1 MSGEYSKPVRMSTS
15 RMEAAITDPAELV
28 MDPADVAAIA
38 HATASALLSRGQT
51 SEDVQ
56 VREALVRFAD
66 EHGLDT
72 LADLWSRAHPL
83 SLPGALWRLYLVRA
97 VVHHNPHDTAQLFQ
111 KGVDDLH
118 TIDALVAGAPDPVTA
133 EGFSDV
139 LDDILMG
146 AFDGELADALERAA
160 AVAMAISAGAIA
172 LSWTEQENLQYFSLK
187 SLSWNAISREL
198 SGFAAFE
205 RERGGTS

>member
-1 MSGEYSKPVRMSTS
+1 
-15 RMEAAITDPAELV
+15 MEAAITDPAELV
-28 MDPADVAAIA
+28 MDPAEVSAIA
-38 HATASALLSRGQT
+38 HATATALLSRGQT

-111 KGVDDLH
+111 KGVDGLL
-118 TIDALVAGAPDPVTA
+118 TIDALVAGAPDPLSA

-146 AFDGELADALERAA
+146 AFDGELAHALERAA
-160 AVAMAISAGAIA
+160 AVATAVSAGAISLA
-172 LSWTEQENLQYFSLK
+172 LSDDREASYLTSRSLK
-187 SLSWNAISREL
+187 WSVIAQELEGCASRARKGSLS
-198 SGFAAFE
+198 
-205 RERGGTS
+205 

>member
-28 MDPADVAAIA
+28 MDPAEVSAIA
-38 HATASALLSRGQT
+38 HATATALLSRGQN

-111 KGVDDLH
+111 KGVDELH
-118 TIDALVAGAPDPVTA
+118 TIDVLVAGAPDPLSA

-146 AFDGELADALERAA
+146 AFDGELAHALERAA
-160 AVAMAISAGAIA
+160 AVATAVSAGAISLA
-172 LSWTEQENLQYFSLK
+172 LSDDREASYLTSRSLK
-187 SLSWNAISREL
+187 WSVIAQELEGCASRARKGTLS
-198 SGFAAFE
+198 
-205 RERGGTS
+205 

>member
-28 MDPADVAAIA
+28 MDPADVSAIA
-38 HATASALLSRGQT
+38 HATATALLSRGQT
-51 SEDVQ
+51 TEDRQ

-72 LADLWSRAHPL
+72 LADLWSKAHPL

-111 KGVDDLH
+111 KGVDGLH
-118 TIDALVAGAPDPVTA
+118 TIDALVAGAPDPLRA
-133 EGFSDV
+133 EDFSGV

-146 AFDGELADALERAA
+146 AFDGELAHALERAA
-160 AVAMAISAGAIA
+160 AVATAVSAGAISLA
-172 LSWTEQENLQYFSLK
+172 LSDDREASYLTSRSLK
-187 SLSWNAISREL
+187 WSVIAQELEGCASQARKGTLS
-198 SGFAAFE
+198 
-205 RERGGTS
+205 

>member
-28 MDPADVAAIA
+28 MDPADVSAIA
-38 HATASALLSRGQT
+38 HATATALLSRGQT

-111 KGVDDLH
+111 KGVDGLL
-118 TIDALVAGAPDPVTA
+118 TIDALVAGAPDPLSA

-146 AFDGELADALERAA
+146 AFDGELAHALERAA
-160 AVAMAISAGAIA
+160 AVATAVSAGAISLA
-172 LSWTEQENLQYFSLK
+172 LSDDREASYLTSRSLK
-187 SLSWNAISREL
+187 WSVIAQELEGCASRARNGTLS
-198 SGFAAFE
+198 
-205 RERGGTS
+205 

>member
-28 MDPADVAAIA
+28 MDPADVSAIA
-38 HATASALLSRGQT
+38 HATATALLSRGQT

-66 EHGLDT
+66 EHGLDA
-72 LADLWSRAHPL
+72 LANLWSRAHPL

-111 KGVDDLH
+111 KGVDGLR
-118 TIDALVAGAPDPVTA
+118 TIDALVAGAPDPLSA

-146 AFDGELADALERAA
+146 AFDGELAHALERAA
-160 AVAMAISAGAIA
+160 AVATAVSAGAISLA
-172 LSWTEQENLQYFSLK
+172 LSDDQEAPYLTSRSLK
-187 SLSWNAISREL
+187 WSVIAQELEGCASRARKGTLS
-198 SGFAAFE
+198 
-205 RERGGTS
+205 

>member
-1 MSGEYSKPVRMSTS
+1 
-15 RMEAAITDPAELV
+15 MEAAITDPAELV
-28 MDPADVAAIA
+28 MDPADVSAIA

-111 KGVDDLH
+111 KGVDDLR
-118 TIDALVAGAPDPVTA
+118 TIVAVVAGAPDPLSA
-133 EGFSDV
+133 EDFSDV

-146 AFDGELADALERAA
+146 AFDGELAHALERAA
-160 AVAMAISAGAIA
+160 AVATAVSAGAISLA
-172 LSWTEQENLQYFSLK
+172 LSDDREASYLTSRSLK
-187 SLSWNAISREL
+187 WSVIAQELEGCASRARKGTLS
-198 SGFAAFE
+198 
-205 RERGGTS
+205 

>member
-28 MDPADVAAIA
+28 MDPADVSAIA
-38 HATASALLSRGQT
+38 HATATALLSRGQT

-111 KGVDDLH
+111 KGVDGLH
-118 TIDALVAGAPDPVTA
+118 TIDALVAGAPDSLSA
-133 EGFSDV
+133 EVFSDV

-146 AFDGELADALERAA
+146 AFDGELAHALERAA
-160 AVAMAISAGAIA
+160 AVATAVSAGAISLA
-172 LSWTEQENLQYFSLK
+172 LSDDREASYLTSRSLK
-187 SLSWNAISREL
+187 WSVIAQELEGCASRARKGTLS
-198 SGFAAFE
+198 
-205 RERGGTS
+205 

>member
-28 MDPADVAAIA
+28 MDPADVSAIA
-38 HATASALLSRGQT
+38 HATATALLSRGQT
-51 SEDVQ
+51 TEDKQ

-72 LADLWSRAHPL
+72 LADLWSKAHPL

-111 KGVDDLH
+111 KGVDGLH
-118 TIDALVAGAPDPVTA
+118 TIDALVAGAPDPLRA
-133 EGFSDV
+133 EDFSGV

-146 AFDGELADALERAA
+146 AFGGELAHALERAA
-160 AVAMAISAGAIA
+160 AVATAVSAGAISLA
-172 LSWTEQENLQYFSLK
+172 LSDDREASYLTSRSLK
-187 SLSWNAISREL
+187 WSVIAQELEGCASQARKGTLS
-198 SGFAAFE
+198 
-205 RERGGTS
+205 

>member
-1 MSGEYSKPVRMSTS
+1 MSSEYSKPVRMSTS

-28 MDPADVAAIA
+28 MDPADVSAIA

-111 KGVDDLH
+111 KGVDDLR
-118 TIDALVAGAPDPVTA
+118 TIDAVVAGAPDPLSA
-133 EGFSDV
+133 EDFSDV

-146 AFDGELADALERAA
+146 AFDGELAHALERAA
-160 AVAMAISAGAIA
+160 AVATAVSAGAISLA
-172 LSWTEQENLQYFSLK
+172 LSDDREASYLTSRSLK
-187 SLSWNAISREL
+187 WSVIAQELEGCASRARKGTLS
-198 SGFAAFE
+198 
-205 RERGGTS
+205 

>member
-28 MDPADVAAIA
+28 MDPADVSAIA
-38 HATASALLSRGQT
+38 HATATALLSRGQT

-111 KGVDDLH
+111 KGVDGLN
-118 TIDALVAGAPDPVTA
+118 TIDALVAGAPDPLSA

-146 AFDGELADALERAA
+146 AFDGELAHALERAA
-160 AVAMAISAGAIA
+160 AVATAVSAGAISLA
-172 LSWTEQENLQYFSLK
+172 LSDYREASYLTSRSLK
-187 SLSWNAISREL
+187 WSVIAQELEGCASRARKGTLS
-198 SGFAAFE
+198 
-205 RERGGTS
+205 